1 MKKSDNIEKQYICTT
16 VYLIIAILKWAYFM
30 LAIITAGF
38 TVGLL
43 VMSLFYGSSLSND
56 IVSQMFSYI
65 TFTSSRDALEIIKLH
80 GLATTV
86 VAATGYGIALTIT
99 YGLTYNVF
107 NKFTNILISIITGN
121 MYTKE
126 NAETLNKLFPLTFI
140 LAFTQPVFIFIISSI
155 MGIFGPNYINV
166 SGLIYVFVVF
176 ILKLIFEKGYELER
190 KNEKSSTE
198 LSDFKA
204 REAEL
209 KMEALKQEAEIKEL
223 KKQLKNT
230 EEAPV
235 AKTVAKKAPA
245 KKAAAPKKTTT
256 AKKTTTKK
264 TTTKKTTK

>member
-1 MKKSDNIEKQYICTT
+1 MKKTDNIEKQYICTA
-16 VYLIIAILKWAYFM
+16 VYLIVAILKWAYFM

-43 VMSLFYGSSLSND
+43 VMTLFYGSSLSND

-65 TFTSSRDALEIIKLH
+65 TFIDARDALAIIKLH

-86 VAATGYGIALTIT
+86 TAATGYGIALTIT

-107 NKFTNILISIITGN
+107 NKFTTILVSIITGD

-126 NAETLNKLFPLTFI
+126 NAEILNKLFPLTFI
-140 LAFTQPVFIFIISSI
+140 LAFTQPIFIFLISSI
-155 MGIFGPNYINV
+155 MGIFSPNNINV
-166 SGLIYVFVVF
+166 SGLVYVFVVF

-190 KNEKSSTE
+190 KNAKSSTD

-209 KMEALKQEAEIKEL
+209 QMEALKAEAEM
-223 KKQLKNT
+223 KQ
-230 EEAPV
+230 
-235 AKTVAKKAPA
+235 
-245 KKAAAPKKTTT
+245 AAANLDFERAMELRDILFEMKSE
-256 AKKTTTKK
+256 
-264 TTTKKTTK
+264 